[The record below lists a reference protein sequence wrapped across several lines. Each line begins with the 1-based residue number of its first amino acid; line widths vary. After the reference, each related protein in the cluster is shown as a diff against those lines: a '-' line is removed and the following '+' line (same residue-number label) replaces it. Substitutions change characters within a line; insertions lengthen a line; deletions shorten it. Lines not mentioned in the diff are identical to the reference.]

1 MSMILHRI
9 GIETNLIEC
18 FDICSRPLS
27 PSAGSYDKMKGH
39 VSLSESVREKGKI
52 GSILCGIAARERPG
66 SPWA

>member
-1 MSMILHRI
+1 MSTILHRT
-9 GIETNLIEC
+9 GIETNLIE
-18 FDICSRPLS
+18 CSRPLS